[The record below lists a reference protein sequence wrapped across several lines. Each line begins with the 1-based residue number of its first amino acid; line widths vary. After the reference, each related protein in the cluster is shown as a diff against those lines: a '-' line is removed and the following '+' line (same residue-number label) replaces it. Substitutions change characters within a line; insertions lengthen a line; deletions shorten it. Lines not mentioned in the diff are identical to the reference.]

1 MSQIFRLYEPGDLKL
16 HSTFSLSGD
25 SHHILTRV
33 LRMKEGDQIQ
43 ILNGEGRIA
52 AATLIQVGKKDV
64 DVTINDVVV
73 ASRPN
78 VEIDLYIGCLKGEK
92 LSWVVQKCC
101 ELGVS
106 TIHFFLSEH
115 SVAMKSLVVLEKAKK
130 TAIEAI
136 RQSGNPFLPLFSF
149 HKKMEDIEV
158 KNEPHLWNVFLHE
171 KEEVEFKSL
180 IKKPQPSKIC
190 LFVGPEGGFSENE
203 KLRFVG
209 LGCYSVR
216 IAPYVLR
223 AETAAVAAVSAC
235 TALIGGI

>member
-16 HSTFSLSGD
+16 HSRFSLSGD
-25 SHHILTRV
+25 SHHILARV
-33 LRMKEGDQIQ
+33 LRMKDGDKVQ
-43 ILNGEGRIA
+43 ILNGEGRVA
-52 AATLIQVGKKDV
+52 TTTLIQVGKKSVEVRID
-64 DVTINDVVV
+64 DVVLM
-73 ASRPN
+73 SRPK
-78 VEIDLYIGCLKGEK
+78 VKIDLYIGCLKGEK

-106 TIHFFLSEH
+106 GIHFFLSEH

-136 RQSGNPFLPLFSF
+136 RQSGNPFLPSFSF
-149 HKKMEDIEV
+149 HKKIEDIEV
-158 KNEPHLWNVFLHE
+158 TDAPSVWNVFLHE

-180 IKKPQPSKIC
+180 MKKPQPAKIC

-203 KLRFVG
+203 KLRFVSM
-209 LGCYSVR
+209 GCYSVR

-223 AETAAVAAVSAC
+223 AETAAVASVAAC
-235 TALIGGI
+235 TAVFGGI